1 MKLRQILFTALVSA
15 LPAGINAQQV
25 AAHYTMSLTD
35 GGKIEE
41 TVSHNQYTVT
51 SQLPACTV
59 QG

>member
-41 TVSHNQYTVT
+41 TVTT
-51 SQLPACTV
+51 PCR
-59 QG
+59 